1 MKKPARSLACGLATV
16 SMLSLGLSLAV
27 AVPAQAAP
35 SAPSWKDV
43 QAAKDDQAE
52 QQRTVDALTARM
64 STLQDKVDRT
74 GATVQEAGQ
83 TYALAASE
91 QQEAKDTLDALTA
104 RSKRAQAAAD
114 RSAGQVAALVVE
126 LSRSGGGDLSTSML
140 VDSTDADD
148 LLYQVGTMS
157 HLSERS
163 ATVLERAQADQRTVD
178 SLAAQQ
184 RQATTALADATTAT
198 KRALDAANDV
208 AADAQADLQAGQEA
222 QDEVLEQLA
231 FLKGTTVATEQAY
244 WTAEQAKQAEIAL
257 AAQAKRDAARA
268 SGGASRPAAT
278 TGDTDGDSNAGTG
291 GNSGDGGSTGSGP
304 SSDPVN
310 PAVPAPAAP
319 KPAAPK
325 PSAPKPAAPKP
336 AAPKPAAPRP
346 AAPAPAPKPAAP
358 KPAPAPAPAPKPIS
372 SPSKAAGAISYA
384 RGQLGKPYVL
394 GGAGP
399 STWDCSGLVMMAY
412 NSQGIA
418 TGGHNVVWQYN
429 YFGSIGRL
437 VPMSQRQPGDIL
449 FYSNNGAASGGYHD
463 SIYTGGG
470 MMVEAANP
478 RVGVV
483 ERPIWTPSQLLPYVA
498 RPSGAV

>member
-1 MKKPARSLACGLATV
+1 MKKPARSLVCGIATV
-16 SMLSLGLSLAV
+16 SMLSLGLSVAV

-64 STLQDKVDRT
+64 ATLQDRVDRT

-83 TYALAASE
+83 TYALAASR
-91 QQEAKDTLDALTA
+91 QQQAKDTLDGLAA
-104 RSKRAQAAAD
+104 ESERAKAAAD
-114 RSAGQVAALVVE
+114 ESAGQVAALVVE

-140 VDSTDADD
+140 VDSRDVDD

-163 ATVLERAQADQRTVD
+163 ATVLERAQADRRTVD

-184 RQATTALADATTAT
+184 RQATKALTDATDAT
-198 KRALDAANDV
+198 KDAFDAANDV
-208 AADAQADLQAGQEA
+208 AADAQSALQAGQEA

-244 WTAEQAKQAEIAL
+244 WSAKQAEQAEIEL
-257 AAQAKRDAARA
+257 AAQAKRAAARPSR
-268 SGGASRPAAT
+268 SGAARPAAD
-278 TGDTDGDSNAGTG
+278 TGADGAAAGG
-291 GNSGDGGSTGSGP
+291 GNATGSTP
-304 SSDPVN
+304 SRN
-310 PAVPAPAAP
+310 PANPSVPAPA
-319 KPAAPK
+319 
-325 PSAPKPAAPKP
+325 APKPAAPKP

-346 AAPAPAPKPAAP
+346 VAPAPQPAAP
-358 KPAPAPAPAPKPIS
+358 KPAPAPAPAPAPKPVS
-372 SPSKAAGAISYA
+372 SPSKAAGAIAYA
-384 RGQLGKPYVL
+384 RAQLGKPYL
-394 GGAGP
+394 IGGAGP
-399 STWDCSGLVMMAY
+399 NSWDCSGLVMMAY

-437 VPMSQRQPGDIL
+437 VPLSQRQPGDIL
-449 FYSNNGAASGGYHD
+449 FYSHTGTASGGYHD

-483 ERPIWTPSQLLPYVA
+483 ERPIWLPGDLLPYVA